1 VLSEHRYWI
10 LMAGELTDAAR
21 EAFDGWKIEPV
32 DANTAL
38 IGDMDQAAL
47 HGVLNR
53 IRCLGLALTEV
64 RQLAPTRVTAD
75 HPAPR
80 IPPR

>member
-1 VLSEHRYWI
+1 MLSEHRYRI

-32 DANTAL
+32 DTHLAL

-53 IRCLGLALTEV
+53 IRYLGLPLLEV
-64 RQLAPTRVTAD
+64 RRLEAAAANAGP
-75 HPAPR
+75 
-80 IPPR
+80 

>member
-1 VLSEHRYWI
+1 
-10 LMAGELTDAAR
+10 MARELTDAAR
-21 EAFDGWKIEPV
+21 EALDGWKIEPV

-53 IRCLGLALTEV
+53 IRNLAVALLEV
-64 RQLAPTRVTAD
+64 RLLAPT
-75 HPAPR
+75 PAGGGL
-80 IPPR
+80 